1 MISENVMIFIS
12 AFGVLQGV
20 LLSGIIFFHPKSDK
34 SVNAFLAL
42 HIFFISAVMIIP
54 VVIPMIGWQNS
65 SFVLSLPLLPGPLLY
80 LYLRNFKERITWQ
93 KALPHFMIFFIVL
106 SVSLWSLASF
116 TNKYPGAKQV
126 PREVLY
132 SPLTI
137 TLMSIRRLQP
147 VLYYFFSRKTLLSYQ
162 RSVRQLFS
170 ETSRI
175 DLHWARFL
183 ISGFLFISLMLIVN
197 YILVLRLPSQYN
209 LWWLITMVVG
219 TAYIYMATYKGVM
232 QRTVWQSQPSLNK
245 EAVKNQIREI
255 DEQAAFTQKNEKYK
269 PVKAMLA
276 DNKIDE
282 IITRVTSLMEQ
293 EKLYQETEL
302 TLHQLAGK
310 LGVPTYQVSQA
321 LNEGMNKNFYDVVN
335 GYRVEEAKRL
345 LLDSKNRNYT
355 VLSVGFEAGFN
366 SKTTFNT
373 VFKKFTGLTPTD
385 FREKQRVETAAV

>member
-1 MISENVMIFIS
+1 MIFIS

-20 LLSGIIFFHPKSDK
+20 LLSGIIYFHPKSDK
-34 SVNAFLAL
+34 TVNAFLAL
-42 HIFFISAVMIIP
+42 HILFISAVMIIP
-54 VVIPMIGWQNS
+54 VIIPIIGWQNS
-65 SFVLSLPLLPGPLLY
+65 SLVLSLPLLPGPLLY
-80 LYLRNFKERITWQ
+80 LYLRNFKERVTWQ
-93 KALPHFMIFFIVL
+93 QALPHFIIFFIVL
-106 SVSLWSLASF
+106 AVSLGSLSYF
-116 TNKYPGAKQV
+116 TSKYPDARQV

-170 ETSRI
+170 ETSGI

-197 YILVLRLPSQYN
+197 YILVLRSPSQYN

-232 QRTVWQSQPSLNK
+232 QKTVWQSQPSLDK
-245 EAVKNQIREI
+245 ETVEQHIREV
-255 DEQAAFTQKNEKYK
+255 DEHNTATQKNETFRSPKTGLLEHK
-269 PVKAMLA
+269 M
-276 DNKIDE
+276 DE
-282 IITRVTSLMEQ
+282 ISNRISRLMKD

-321 LNEGMNKNFYDVVN
+321 LNEGMNKNFYDLVN

-373 VFKKFTGLTPTD
+373 VFKRFTGMTPTE
-385 FREKQRVETAAV
+385 FRGANAMKLAV